1 MFRRLLANVARRLHG
16 KDDQI
21 GYALVALVS
30 EGHILLEDVPGV
42 GKTSLARAIAESVS
56 GTWNRVQFTPDLL
69 PSDIT
74 GVSIFN
80 QATREFEFRP
90 GPIFANVVI
99 GDEINRTSP
108 KTQSALLEVME
119 ERRVTVDGVAHL
131 VPRPF
136 VVVATQNPV
145 DMDAGTYALPEA
157 QLDRFL
163 LKMSMGYPDAVA
175 EAGIVLSRHGGAPG
189 PLDPVLSLTDI
200 ERMVAIGVVRA
211 HRPPG
216 GAVHRVAGA
225 GHPPDGGRA
234 PRCQSAR
241 HDRAA
246 ARGPDDG
253 RRGRPRLRDRRRRQ
267 AARRSVVLAHRLVVA
282 PTAQLRGVTA
292 ERVIIDLLGRVA
304 VPGGAVD
311 SSGVTGAPDTTRVG
325 RRGHRR
331 GLCRPRDRARLAGG
345 RGDRCVHVGAD
356 GELDAHRGGG
366 TTGEAGA
373 WRRGRRS
380 SAVLRPRSACT
391 SSRRRRSGR
400 ARSP

>member
-1 MFRRLLANVARRLHG
+1 MTTDHPPPTRVISTGAAAVPAGGAVQTTLADDDVTWFGEMFRRLLTNVAGRVRG

-21 GYALVALVS
+21 GYALVALIS
-30 EGHILLEDVPGV
+30 EGHLLLEDVPGV

-80 QATREFEFRP
+80 QATRQFEFRA

-119 ERRVTVDGVAHL
+119 ERRVTVDGVTHA

-163 LKMSMGYPDAVA
+163 LKMAMGYPDAVA
-175 EAGIVLSRHGGAPG
+175 EAGIVTARHGGTPG
-189 PLDPVLSLTDI
+189 PLAPVVTLTEVDRMIRLSAQVRTDPQIVHYV
-200 ERMVAIGVVRA
+200 VALVQATRQTADVRLGASPRGTIGLL
-211 HRPPG
+211 
-216 GAVHRVAGA
+216 
-225 GHPPDGGRA
+225 
-234 PRCQSAR
+234 
-241 HDRAA
+241 RAA
-246 ARGPDDG
+246 QTLAAAE
-253 RRGRPRLRDRRRRQ
+253 GRPYVVADDVKRL
-267 AARRSVVLAHRLVVA
+267 AVPVLAHRLIVA

-292 ERVIIDLLGRVA
+292 ERVVVDLLGRLT

-311 SSGVTGAPDTTRVG
+311 
-325 RRGHRR
+325 
-331 GLCRPRDRARLAGG
+331 
-345 RGDRCVHVGAD
+345 
-356 GELDAHRGGG
+356 
-366 TTGEAGA
+366 
-373 WRRGRRS
+373 
-380 SAVLRPRSACT
+380 
-391 SSRRRRSGR
+391 
-400 ARSP
+400 

>member
-189 PLDPVLSLTDI
+189 PLDPVLSLADI
-200 ERMVAIGVVRA
+200 ERMVTIGSCVRTDPQVVRYA
-211 HRPPG
+211 VSLVQATRQTADVRL
-216 GAVHRVAGA
+216 GAS
-225 GHPPDGGRA
+225 
-234 PRCQSAR
+234 PRGSIGLLP
-241 HDRAA
+241 
-246 ARGPDDG
+246 RGPDDG
-253 RRGRPRLRDRRRRQ
+253 RRGRPHLRDRRRRQ
-267 AARRSVVLAHRLVVA
+267 AARRA
-282 PTAQLRGVTA
+282 
-292 ERVIIDLLGRVA
+292 
-304 VPGGAVD
+304 GAGP
-311 SSGVTGAPDTTRVG
+311 SP
-325 RRGHRR
+325 
-331 GLCRPRDRARLAGG
+331 G
-345 RGDRCVHVGAD
+345 RGARPPSSAASPPSASSSNCSA
-356 GELDAHRGGG
+356 
-366 TTGEAGA
+366 A
-373 WRRGRRS
+373 WRCR
-380 SAVLRPRSACT
+380 A
-391 SSRRRRSGR
+391 
-400 ARSP
+400 ARSTDRGSPCA

>member
-1 MFRRLLANVARRLHG
+1 MTTDHPPPTRVISAGAAAVPAGGAVQTTLADDDVTWFGEMFRRLLTNVAGRVRG

-21 GYALVALVS
+21 GYALVALIS
-30 EGHILLEDVPGV
+30 EGHLLLEDVPGV

-80 QATREFEFRP
+80 QATRQFEFRA

-119 ERRVTVDGVAHL
+119 ERRVTVDGVTHA

-163 LKMSMGYPDAVA
+163 LKMAMGYPDAVA
-175 EAGIVLSRHGGAPG
+175 EAGIVTARHGGAPG
-189 PLDPVLSLTDI
+189 PLAPVVTLTEVDRMIRLSAQVRTDPQIVHYV
-200 ERMVAIGVVRA
+200 VALVQATRQTADVRLGASPRGTIGLL
-211 HRPPG
+211 
-216 GAVHRVAGA
+216 
-225 GHPPDGGRA
+225 
-234 PRCQSAR
+234 
-241 HDRAA
+241 RAA
-246 ARGPDDG
+246 QTLAAAE
-253 RRGRPRLRDRRRRQ
+253 GRPYVVADDVKRL
-267 AARRSVVLAHRLVVA
+267 AVPVLAHRLIVA

-292 ERVIIDLLGRVA
+292 ERVVVDLLGRLT

-311 SSGVTGAPDTTRVG
+311 
-325 RRGHRR
+325 
-331 GLCRPRDRARLAGG
+331 
-345 RGDRCVHVGAD
+345 
-356 GELDAHRGGG
+356 
-366 TTGEAGA
+366 
-373 WRRGRRS
+373 
-380 SAVLRPRSACT
+380 
-391 SSRRRRSGR
+391 
-400 ARSP
+400 

>member
-1 MFRRLLANVARRLHG
+1 MSAEPTPAPRSAPGQAAAASAPTELSTADVTWFGEMFRRLLANVARRLRG

-119 ERRVTVDGVAHL
+119 ERRVTVDGVAHP

-175 EAGIVLSRHGGAPG
+175 EADIVLSRHGGAPG
-189 PLDPVLSLTDI
+189 PLDPVLSLADI
-200 ERMVAIGVVRA
+200 ERMVTIGSCVRTDPQVVRYTVSLVQA
-211 HRPPG
+211 TRQTADVRL
-216 GAVHRVAGA
+216 GASPRGTIGLLRAA
-225 GHPPDGGRA
+225 QTMAAAGGRTYVIA
-234 PRCQSAR
+234 
-241 HDRAA
+241 
-246 ARGPDDG
+246 DDVK
-253 RRGRPRLRDRRRRQ
+253 RL
-267 AARRSVVLAHRLVVA
+267 AVPVLAHRLVVA

-292 ERVIIDLLGRVA
+292 ERVIIDLLGRLA

-311 SSGVTGAPDTTRVG
+311 
-325 RRGHRR
+325 
-331 GLCRPRDRARLAGG
+331 
-345 RGDRCVHVGAD
+345 
-356 GELDAHRGGG
+356 
-366 TTGEAGA
+366 
-373 WRRGRRS
+373 
-380 SAVLRPRSACT
+380 
-391 SSRRRRSGR
+391 
-400 ARSP
+400 

>member
-1 MFRRLLANVARRLHG
+1 M
-16 KDDQI
+16 
-21 GYALVALVS
+21 
-30 EGHILLEDVPGV
+30 PGV
-42 GKTSLARAIAESVS
+42 GKTSLARAIAESVV

-119 ERRVTVDGVAHL
+119 ERRVTVDGVAHP

-175 EAGIVLSRHGGAPG
+175 EAGIVLARHGGAPG
-189 PLDPVLSLTDI
+189 PLDPVLSLADI
-200 ERMVAIGVVRA
+200 ERMVTIGSCVRTDPQVVRYA
-211 HRPPG
+211 VSLVQATRQTADVRL
-216 GAVHRVAGA
+216 GASPRGSI
-225 GHPPDGGRA
+225 GLLRA
-234 PRCQSAR
+234 SQTM
-241 HDRAA
+241 AA
-246 ARGPDDG
+246 AAGRTYVTADDVK
-253 RRGRPRLRDRRRRQ
+253 RL
-267 AARRSVVLAHRLVVA
+267 AVPVLAHRLVVA

-292 ERVIIDLLGRVA
+292 ERVIIELLGR
-304 VPGGAVD
+304 PGGA
-311 SSGVTGAPDTTRVG
+311 G
-325 RRGHRR
+325 RRG
-331 GLCRPRDRARLAGG
+331 RLTGG
-345 RGDRCVHVGAD
+345 RPA
-356 GELDAHRGGG
+356 
-366 TTGEAGA
+366 
-373 WRRGRRS
+373 
-380 SAVLRPRSACT
+380 P
-391 SSRRRRSGR
+391 
-400 ARSP
+400 

>member
-1 MFRRLLANVARRLHG
+1 MSAEPTPPPRSVPGPTAAASAPTELSTADVTWFGEMFRRLLANVARRLHG

-119 ERRVTVDGVAHL
+119 ERRVTVDGVAHP

-175 EAGIVLSRHGGAPG
+175 EAGIVLARHGGAPG
-189 PLDPVLSLTDI
+189 PLDPVLSLADI
-200 ERMVAIGVVRA
+200 ERMVTIGSCVRTDPQVVRYA
-211 HRPPG
+211 VSLVQATRQTADVRL
-216 GAVHRVAGA
+216 GAS
-225 GHPPDGGRA
+225 
-234 PRCQSAR
+234 PRGSIGLL
-241 HDRAA
+241 RAA
-246 ARGPDDG
+246 QTMAAAAGRTYVTADDVK
-253 RRGRPRLRDRRRRQ
+253 RL
-267 AARRSVVLAHRLVVA
+267 AVPVLAHRLVVA

-292 ERVIIDLLGRVA
+292 ERVIIELLGRLA

-311 SSGVTGAPDTTRVG
+311 
-325 RRGHRR
+325 
-331 GLCRPRDRARLAGG
+331 
-345 RGDRCVHVGAD
+345 
-356 GELDAHRGGG
+356 
-366 TTGEAGA
+366 
-373 WRRGRRS
+373 
-380 SAVLRPRSACT
+380 
-391 SSRRRRSGR
+391 
-400 ARSP
+400 

>member
-1 MFRRLLANVARRLHG
+1 MTVIRSPPLNSSLPPPPLLPVVPTPPAQSAPGSIAAASAPTELSTADVTWFGEMFRRLLANVARRLHG

-90 GPIFANVVI
+90 GPIFANIVI

-200 ERMVAIGVVRA
+200 ERMVTIGPRA

-225 GHPPDGGRA
+225 GHPPDGGRT

-253 RRGRPRLRDRRRRQ
+253 RRGRPRLRDCRRRQ
-267 AARRSVVLAHRLVVA
+267 AARRSGAGPSAGRGADRPAPRRHRRTRDHRPA
-282 PTAQLRGVTA
+282 RP
-292 ERVIIDLLGRVA
+292 
-304 VPGGAVD
+304 PGGA
-311 SSGVTGAPDTTRVG
+311 G
-325 RRGHRR
+325 RRGRLIGGHR
-331 GLCRPRDRARLAGG
+331 CA
-345 RGDRCVHVGAD
+345 
-356 GELDAHRGGG
+356 
-366 TTGEAGA
+366 
-373 WRRGRRS
+373 
-380 SAVLRPRSACT
+380 
-391 SSRRRRSGR
+391 
-400 ARSP
+400 